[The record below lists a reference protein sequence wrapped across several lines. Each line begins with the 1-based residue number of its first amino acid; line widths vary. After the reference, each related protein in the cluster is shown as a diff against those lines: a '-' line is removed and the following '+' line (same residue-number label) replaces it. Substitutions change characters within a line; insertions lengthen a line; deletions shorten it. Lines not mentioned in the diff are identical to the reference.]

1 MTAPSAP
8 AAARPSGIEHWRFP
22 NRATPPG
29 SSAYYSIR
37 FAPPSLRDALA
48 ALFAWRAELRRV
60 LDEVSEPGVAHLK
73 LEWWRDETRHAVT
86 GTPRHPLSHALAPAV
101 AAHALPVEPFLDL
114 VNRVEAELGRERSS
128 DQLAQQQA
136 DQQDRGALFELICRC
151 HDETDR
157 HPLTTARRAGAWCQQ
172 VRRLRDGGLLLRRG
186 REVVPEDRLRAA
198 GLSHEALTSQE
209 QRCRLPELLL
219 PIADTLRDERP
230 ARSDLTRLP
239 RVLRIQVR
247 IHDALLGELAR
258 SNFAVVDQRIV
269 LTPLRKLLLA
279 WGTRR

>member
-8 AAARPSGIEHWRFP
+8 SAARPSGIEHWRFP

-37 FAPPSLRDALA
+37 FAPPPLRDTLA
-48 ALFAWRAELRRV
+48 ALFGWRDELRRV

-73 LEWWRDETRHAVT
+73 LDWWRDETRHAVK

-219 PIADTLRDERP
+219 PMADALRDERP
-230 ARSDLTRLP
+230 ARSDLSRLP

-258 SNFAVVDQRIV
+258 SNFAVVDQRIG